1 MGATAALDGLVGVCN
16 ADGGPIGEARYV
28 IGKLMGTAP

>member
-1 MGATAALDGLVGVCN
+1 MGATAALDGLVGVYN
-16 ADGGPIGEARYV
+16 PNGGPIGEARHV

>member
-1 MGATAALDGLVGVCN
+1 MGATAALEGLVGVHH
-16 ADGGPIGEARYV
+16 ADGGPIVEARFV